1 MPEINIK
8 TIDDGGGGAFE
19 DVFSD
24 ASAEIR
30 AIAYNLRALLAE
42 IMPGLTE
49 VPWGHQKTVGYG
61 VGPKKMSEH
70 FCYLAPQKNHV
81 NLGFM
86 YGADLPDPEGL
97 LEGNGKLMRHVKIK
111 TREDA
116 ARPAIR
122 NLIEA
127 ASKHLPK
134 LK

>member
-8 TIDDGGGGAFE
+8 TIDDGSGGTFE
-19 DVFSD
+19 DVVSD

-30 AIAYNLRALLAE
+30 AIAYALRVLLAE
-42 IMPGLTE
+42 VMPGITE

-97 LEGNGKLMRHVKIK
+97 LEGTGNLMRHVKIK
-111 TREDA
+111 TREDVE
-116 ARPAIR
+116 RPAIR
-122 NLIEA
+122 ALIEA

>member
-1 MPEINIK
+1 MSKINIK

-19 DVFSD
+19 DVVSD
-24 ASAEIR
+24 ASAEIKE
-30 AIAYNLRALLAE
+30 IAYGLRALLAE
-42 IMPGLTE
+42 VMPGITE

-61 VGPKKMSEH
+61 IGPKKMSEH

-86 YGADLPDPEGL
+86 YGANLPDPEGL
-97 LEGNGKLMRHVKIK
+97 LEGTGNLMRHVKIK
-111 TREDA
+111 TREDVE
-116 ARPAIR
+116 RPAIR